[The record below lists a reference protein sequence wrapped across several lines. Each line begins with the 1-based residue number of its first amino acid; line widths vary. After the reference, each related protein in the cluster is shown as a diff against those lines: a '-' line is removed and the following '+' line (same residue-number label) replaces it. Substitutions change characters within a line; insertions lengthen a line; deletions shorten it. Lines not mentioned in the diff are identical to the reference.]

1 MLTSSEEEESLFEA
15 IKIGASGYLL
25 KNLHVEE
32 LFHLMTSLE
41 KGKSILSPELTIKIF
56 QELSRVTSKGLI
68 EP

>member
-25 KNLHVEE
+25 KYLHVEQ

-41 KGKSILSPELTIKIF
+41 KGESILSPELNVKIL